1 MVAYLFL
8 FFKTVGLRA
17 LAAFSFSSSSFVFFG
32 FIFST
37 VFSSFSFLVSISVIG
52 DRSPSPALNQ

>member
-17 LAAFSFSSSSFVFFG
+17 LAASSFLAFSFSSSSFVFFG

-37 VFSSFSFLVSISVIG
+37 VFSSFSFLG
-52 DRSPSPALNQ
+52 GL